1 MGSKIS
7 YFRNPSCIV
16 KILVLIKAL
25 QINVF
30 AELFICN
37 NFINKCNKRPLNPK
51 VFCDCADIH
60 EKEIL
65 LDYVVWK
72 LKVQM

>member
-1 MGSKIS
+1 M
-7 YFRNPSCIV
+7 
-16 KILVLIKAL
+16 
-25 QINVF
+25 F
-30 AELFICN
+30 AEFFVGNYFIK
-37 NFINKCNKRPLNPK
+37 KCNKIPLNPK